1 MKLLC
6 TFSIAF
12 TLSLL
17 VAVSTMKYT
26 LAAQFTID
34 RILPLLVMVKIC
46 LPSQMWRRGGTVSLR
61 KCAISMI
68 RNVITFQSNLL
79 KRIFFPLETNSW
91 QYTKLLFISPGKTPL
106 KVVLAVSYGVKT
118 KGHNTW
124 VSAPSWPLGSA
135 LWKRKASLPF

>member
-34 RILPLLVMVKIC
+34 RIL
-46 LPSQMWRRGGTVSLR
+46 
-61 KCAISMI
+61 A
-68 RNVITFQSNLL
+68 
-79 KRIFFPLETNSW
+79 
-91 QYTKLLFISPGKTPL
+91 
-106 KVVLAVSYGVKT
+106 LAGN
-118 KGHNTW
+118 G
-124 VSAPSWPLGSA
+124 
-135 LWKRKASLPF
+135 